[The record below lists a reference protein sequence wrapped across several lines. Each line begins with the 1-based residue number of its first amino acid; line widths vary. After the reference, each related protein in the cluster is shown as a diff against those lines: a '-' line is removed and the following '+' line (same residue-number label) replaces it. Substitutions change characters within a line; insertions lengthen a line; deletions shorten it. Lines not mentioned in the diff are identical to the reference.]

1 MNKLF
6 RPIILAALLL
16 LTVQCQNRTSRPA
29 GGSAADDTLVHHAE
43 FLSIVRHDDYTDVA
57 VTNPW
62 DTTRLLHRYLLVPR
76 NEKLPA
82 HLPQGTVVRTPLD
95 NSLVYSSVHAS
106 ALDLLG
112 ALDCIGGVCDLA
124 YIKTPAL
131 LDRARRGKLVDA
143 GNSMNPDIERVMALS
158 PDAILLSPFENA
170 GYGRIGKMGIPIIEC
185 ADYLETSPL
194 GRAEWIKLL
203 GLLYGKEAE
212 ADSLFFQIEQ
222 NYNALKAQTKT
233 FVPRPMVISELK
245 SGSAWYMPGGKSYMA
260 RLFADAGGAYP
271 WSDNSES
278 GSIPL
283 AFETVFDRAGEA
295 DIWLIKSFNV
305 GQLSY
310 QALQKEYAPYAR
322 FKAFREHRIYGC
334 NTAECNYYEETPFRP
349 DLLLQEL
356 AALFHPDRFPHY
368 RPRYFQPLPE

>member
-1 MNKLF
+1 MNRLF
-6 RPIILAALLL
+6 RLISLATLLL
-16 LTVQCQNRTSRPA
+16 LTVQCHNPKTQKS
-29 GGSAADDTLVHHAE
+29 GGEAANDTLVHYADL
-43 FLSIVRHDDYTDVA
+43 LSITRHDGFTDVA
-57 VTNPW
+57 VTNPGTPPDCCTAICSCPRRRAACQPAARYGGEDSPRK
-62 DTTRLLHRYLLVPR
+62 DTGLLVGSR
-76 NEKLPA
+76 
-82 HLPQGTVVRTPLD
+82 
-95 NSLVYSSVHAS
+95 S
-106 ALDLLG
+106 ALELLG
-112 ALDCIGGVCDLA
+112 ALDRIGGVCDLA

-131 LDRARRGKLVDA
+131 LDRASQGKLVDA
-143 GNSMNPDIERVMALS
+143 GNSMSPDIERVMELS

-212 ADSLFFQIEQ
+212 ADSLFAQIEQ
-222 NYNALKAQTKT
+222 RYNALKEQLEQSGS
-233 FVPRPMVISELK
+233 RPMVISELK

-271 WSDNSES
+271 WSDNGES

-283 AFETVFDRAGEA
+283 SFETVFNRAGEA

-310 QALQKEYAPYAR
+310 RALQKEYAPYAR
-322 FKAFREHRIYGC
+322 FKAFRNHNIYGC

-368 RPRYFQPLPE
+368 QLRYFQPLAE